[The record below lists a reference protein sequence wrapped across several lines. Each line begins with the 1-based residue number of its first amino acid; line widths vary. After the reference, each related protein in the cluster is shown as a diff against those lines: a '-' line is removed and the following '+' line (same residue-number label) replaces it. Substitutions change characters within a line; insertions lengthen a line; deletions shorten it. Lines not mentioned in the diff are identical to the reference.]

1 MKNLIL
7 FQPGLYH
14 KKGMRLKMKNSELK
28 KDYLDENTFW
38 HITSKLN
45 IESIQKNGLVP
56 RDGNR
61 NGKSTSAEDPV
72 PRVFF
77 SQGLEGLLGQA
88 NNLARIIDEVVT
100 SIERTNKGDDEK
112 NVKQKMQEFL
122 NNSVNDK
129 IENKEAKNGGFIDI
143 ANFIKEDIFKN
154 GINKNLNEHDLNKI
168 IYNVTKTIWENDIC
182 LKANLKENE
191 DYSWNDTNYSVT
203 GKEKRPMTKKNM
215 HAFEDY
221 TITTDKIEIITDK
234 AGKPRSTWD
243 VFKEMAMFYKKEHP
257 EKEYLP
263 VEEWQSGYMDENGEI
278 IYTGEINHEKDYLS
292 MFIEI
297 EKTENEKIK
306 PRNIARVFAK
316 EKEVALKKE
325 EANVV
330 FKQLEKENEN
340 IQESPSLSE

>member
-143 ANFIKEDIFKN
+143 ANYI
-154 GINKNLNEHDLNKI
+154 
-168 IYNVTKTIWENDIC
+168 
-182 LKANLKENE
+182 
-191 DYSWNDTNYSVT
+191 
-203 GKEKRPMTKKNM
+203 
-215 HAFEDY
+215 
-221 TITTDKIEIITDK
+221 
-234 AGKPRSTWD
+234 
-243 VFKEMAMFYKKEHP
+243 
-257 EKEYLP
+257 
-263 VEEWQSGYMDENGEI
+263 
-278 IYTGEINHEKDYLS
+278 
-292 MFIEI
+292 
-297 EKTENEKIK
+297 
-306 PRNIARVFAK
+306 
-316 EKEVALKKE
+316 
-325 EANVV
+325 
-330 FKQLEKENEN
+330 
-340 IQESPSLSE
+340 